1 MIDNIISFNKNS
13 VIDSCSVKN
22 LVSTNTLYQAAQRE
36 KCQFI
41 ISNFIEYELLYRERK
56 HIDSLT
62 EDRIKEL
69 DQLIKEKIHKGEM
82 PKYDIDISD
91 LFDPLIRNHSSL
103 RSRGEITAII
113 LARKFNIGMVTD
125 DIKAQNFA
133 KQNLTD
139 DRVESIPSLFGWLLY
154 NKKLY
159 DSDKDKIISEQKYY
173 YRSQEKQLERMYRV
187 ALEKI
192 LVNGK

>member
-1 MIDNIISFNKNS
+1 MIDNITSFNKYS

-41 ISNFIEYELLYRERK
+41 ISNFIEYELLHRERK
-56 HIDSLT
+56 NIDSLT

-69 DQLIKEKIHKGEM
+69 DQLIKKKINTGEI
-82 PKYDIDISD
+82 PKFDIDISD
-91 LFDPLIRNHSSL
+91 LFDPLIRNQSSL

-113 LARKFNIGMVTD
+113 LARKFKIGMVTD
-125 DIKAQNFA
+125 DIKAQKIA

-139 DRVESIPSLFGWLLY
+139 DMVDSIPSLFGWLIY

-159 DSDKDKIISEQKYY
+159 DADKDKIISEQKYY
-173 YRSQEKQLERMYRV
+173 YRSQEKQLGKVYRV

-192 LVNGK
+192 LVDNK